1 LSQKAKKS
9 VCVGGVAGEVAQ
21 VVEHW
26 VRGPE
31 FNPST
36 AEKNAPK
43 QKKNHPE
50 KVIPSPP
57 F

>member
-36 AEKNAPK
+36 AEKLKMNKQTNATTFT
-43 QKKNHPE
+43 
-50 KVIPSPP
+50 IYGLI
-57 F
+57 